1 MAALRAAKQA
11 LRKEVKRRVATV
23 TDDEKRRQ
31 SLVVSQKVRKCSWK
45 WVMEISHYV
54 PDVASPDSSIS
65 ASIIKISPKKKIAIF
80 TYVQIHVYTDVA
92 KAQTC
97 CT

>member
-31 SLVVSQKVRKCSWK
+31 SLVVSQKVGKCSWK
-45 WVMEISHYV
+45 PVYV
-54 PDVASPDSSIS
+54 SQMLHP
-65 ASIIKISPKKKIAIF
+65 
-80 TYVQIHVYTDVA
+80 QILTFLRVL
-92 KAQTC
+92 
-97 CT
+97 